1 MSVVPDTS
9 TIYQVTMILII
20 IWFALIILAIRNRMK
35 FVAEQMGEP
44 MEQGDIWSRRRS
56 KKKEVNSDFE
66 DDSSE
71 ESLNIAR
78 QERGKRMRE
87 FAEKRKKAASKA
99 MERQDYLMK
108 GKTREDL
115 KKILTD
121 HNLGD
126 EGPIGPPDSE
136 WLMLDETDE
145 SLTKTMKKKVV
156 VEYDDTT
163 STTIGNF
170 SKTLSN
176 RLDPRGNILRQRG
189 KHFEVKDQPLSWTV

>member
-66 DDSSE
+66 DDTSE

-99 MERQDYLMK
+99 MERLDYLMK

-145 SLTKTMKKKVV
+145 SLTKTMKKK
-156 VEYDDTT
+156 
-163 STTIGNF
+163 SSCRI
-170 SKTLSN
+170 
-176 RLDPRGNILRQRG
+176 
-189 KHFEVKDQPLSWTV
+189 

>member
-1 MSVVPDTS
+1 ML
-9 TIYQVTMILII
+9 TIYQVTMILIG
-20 IWFALIILAIRNRMK
+20 IWIALIILAIRNRMK
-35 FVAEQMGEP
+35 YVAKQMGDP
-44 MEQGDIWSRRRS
+44 MEQGDIWSRRRR

-78 QERGKRMRE
+78 QERGKRMKE
-87 FAEKRKKAASKA
+87 FAKKRKKAASKA
-99 MERQDYLMK
+99 MERQDYLIK
-108 GKTREDL
+108 GKTRAEL

-121 HNLGD
+121 HDVGD

-145 SLTKTMKKKVV
+145 SLSKKMKKKVV

-163 STTIGNF
+163 STKIGDF
-170 SKTLSN
+170 SNTLSN
-176 RLDPRGNILRQRG
+176 RLDPRGNILRQRS
-189 KHFEVKDQPLSWTV
+189 KHFEINDKPLSWTV